1 MSRSP
6 GVARRSGPQQLLY
19 YSRRQGSLAE
29 PPARKVQYKRTV
41 GSPGDLARKSLA
53 KLNPHQPSPAAHA
66 NTTTHAAQACGRST
80 SLQHVT
86 SARCATFIP
95 SGLDTSAFCSL
106 KTEIWGERKLQEW
119 SLCKKDVIRI
129 QQIQQKMTFTNKY
142 HDFYGFFN
150 RKHLDK

>member
-119 SLCKKDVIRI
+119 SLCRRI
-129 QQIQQKMTFTNKY
+129 WSEFNKY
-142 HDFYGFFN
+142 SKKWHLQINIMIFYGFFN
-150 RKHLDK
+150 RKHLNK